1 MAVNQ
6 KAIGCKL
13 EIRVLEKLEDYCAKY
28 NLKNHRIMAV
38 NQKAIGCKLE
48 IRVLEKL
55 EDYCTK
61 YNLKKN
67 AVINLAIEYYIDHV

>member
-1 MAVNQ
+1 MAAPQ
-6 KAIGCKL
+6 
-13 EIRVLEKLEDYCAKY
+13 VLPTPHHHLFI

-55 EDYCTK
+55 EDYCAK
-61 YNLKKN
+61 HNLKKN
-67 AVINLAIEYYIDHV
+67 AVINLAIEYCIDHGKV

>member
-1 MAVNQ
+1 MA
-6 KAIGCKL
+6 APP
-13 EIRVLEKLEDYCAKY
+13 VLPYPHHHLYI
-28 NLKNHRIMAV
+28 NLQNCTVMSV

-61 YNLKKN
+61 HNLKKN
-67 AVINLAIEYYIDHV
+67 AVINLAIEYYIKYGKV

>member
-1 MAVNQ
+1 
-6 KAIGCKL
+6 
-13 EIRVLEKLEDYCAKY
+13 
-28 NLKNHRIMAV
+28 MAV

-61 YNLKKN
+61 QNLKKN